1 VAERRTAAQ
10 GGRAQERARAIE
22 RAHSEWQQALATD
35 PSPVAKVAQAVAGV
49 LDETTIVVDDSTCAI
64 DTNIEQLPVR
74 APGSY
79 YRPMGS
85 SMGWGASAAF
95 GAKLAAPD
103 STIISLN
110 AEGNLLSGAPE
121 AALWGAAR
129 HGAPFLTVVYDNA
142 QYGAI
147 RLQVQDEYPDG
158 ALLRSGTALDIDR
171 PPDLVALAGS
181 CDAYGERVEDL
192 RELGRALDRGLDAVR
207 GGQCALVDV
216 VVPGP

>member
-1 VAERRTAAQ
+1 
-10 GGRAQERARAIE
+10 
-22 RAHSEWQQALATD
+22 
-35 PSPVAKVAQAVAGV
+35 
-49 LDETTIVVDDSTCAI
+49 
-64 DTNIEQLPVR
+64 
-74 APGSY
+74 
-79 YRPMGS
+79 
-85 SMGWGASAAF
+85 
-95 GAKLAAPD
+95 
-103 STIISLN
+103 
-110 AEGNLLSGAPE
+110 
-121 AALWGAAR
+121 
-129 HGAPFLTVVYDNA
+129 LTVVYDNA